1 MVFEADERTP
11 DQRFWIAKVMNVAYQ
26 ASCPDINEEDPNP
39 ENDDYGSNR
48 WLKVWWCEAKKE
60 YGKYPHGYHF
70 VGGIRRRSM
79 SWAADSDVICKLVG
93 GLNKDNTIK
102 RFKNYRKKLECD
114 IKARL
119 GQVGQDEDLDDEN
132 DEEDDHSQ

>member
-1 MVFEADERTP
+1 MVSAPVPKPIRSHPARVQFLARSLLCI
-11 DQRFWIAKVMNVAYQ
+11 F
-26 ASCPDINEEDPNP
+26 
-39 ENDDYGSNR
+39 
-48 WLKVWWCEAKKE
+48 LKVWWCEAKKE

-70 VGGIRRRSM
+70 VGGIRTRSM

-102 RFKNYRKKLECD
+102 RFKNYRKKLEYD
-114 IKARL
+114 IQARL
-119 GQVGQDEDLDDEN
+119 GEVGQDEDLDDED